1 MSGREYDIFLDGDRI
16 RLISWRQGDNS
27 YWIANS
33 LLQTLTNNQMLGIAR
48 SIGKLPG
55 QRVRQHKKGKG

>member
-1 MSGREYDIFLDGDRI
+1 
-16 RLISWRQGDNS
+16 
-27 YWIANS
+27 
-33 LLQTLTNNQMLGIAR
+33 MLGIAR